1 MASYALNLPPNA
13 LHKRSKDHWIEFE
26 GLFNSVVNS
35 NQDTIRANF
44 RSVYMPNYSA
54 EEWKKFIASYNNA
67 LETAVQEK
75 SSDKHD
81 NKRNRAL
88 YFVLPMGPPASGKT
102 VMLPEIY
109 KTLGISSQRKT
120 IINVDT
126 IMGSLKKYKQDSEKL
141 MYYII

>member
-1 MASYALNLPPNA
+1 
-13 LHKRSKDHWIEFE
+13 
-26 GLFNSVVNS
+26 
-35 NQDTIRANF
+35 
-44 RSVYMPNYSA
+44 MPNYSA